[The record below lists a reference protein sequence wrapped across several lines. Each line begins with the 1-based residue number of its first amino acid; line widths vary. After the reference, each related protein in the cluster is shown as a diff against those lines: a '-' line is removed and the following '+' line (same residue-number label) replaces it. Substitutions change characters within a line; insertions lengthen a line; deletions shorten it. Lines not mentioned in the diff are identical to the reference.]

1 MPRKKK
7 ILFIYSPWTT
17 FTKKDYDILATKYN
31 VVKYQF
37 KPVKGS
43 LKTVIE
49 LIKQFIFLLFNIWR
63 FSIVYIWFADTHS
76 FLPVLFSRLFNKKSF
91 LVIGGFDI
99 ARIKQLGYG
108 VFTSRLRGF
117 FALFSMNN
125 CTVNLTVS
133 KYVDRKVNWI
143 AKKAKTQLIYNC
155 VTLDDSGTGQ
165 NIEKE
170 DLVITVGIIEK
181 EQTFYIKGIDTFI
194 EVARQ
199 LPEYKFLI
207 VGLNREKLAHLLEDL
222 PANITIKNKVPHQE
236 LIAYY
241 QKAKIYCQ
249 LSRSES
255 FGVALAEA
263 MYFGCTPV
271 VTNVGG
277 LPEVVDR
284 YGYITKRNISSIAN
298 VIDRTIT
305 NSDSKVESGA
315 AFIQTTYSIEKR
327 QSLLTDIIAKII

>member
-1 MPRKKK
+1 MSRKKR

-17 FTKKDYDILATKYN
+17 FTKTDYDILASEYE

-37 KPVKGS
+37 RPVKGN
-43 LKTVIE
+43 LRTAIE
-49 LIKQFIFLLFNIWR
+49 LIKQLTFLLLNIWR
-63 FSIVYIWFADTHS
+63 YRMVYVWFADTHS
-76 FLPVLFSRLFNKKSF
+76 FLPVLFSNIFHKKSF

-99 ARIKQLGYG
+99 ARIKQLDYG
-108 VFTSRLRGF
+108 VFTSKLRGF

-125 CTVNLTVS
+125 CTLNLTVS
-133 KYVDRKVNWI
+133 KYVDRKVNRI
-143 AKKAKTQLIYNC
+143 AKKANTRLIYNC
-155 VTLDDSGTGQ
+155 VTLDDSGTDQ
-165 NIEKE
+165 NIKKE
-170 DLVITVGIIEK
+170 DLVITVGVIEK
-181 EQTFYIKGIDTFI
+181 EQTFYIKGIDTFV

-207 VGLNREKLAHLLEDL
+207 VGLNREKLAHLLINL

-263 MYFGCTPV
+263 MYFGCIPV

-277 LPEVVDR
+277 LPEVVDD
-284 YGYITKRNISSIAN
+284 YGYVTSNKP
-298 VIDRTIT
+298 
-305 NSDSKVESGA
+305 E
-315 AFIQTTYSIEKR
+315 
-327 QSLLTDIIAKII
+327 IIASIIGHNWDDKKLLLKAQQNYIEESFSMNRRKTELQNILLQA